1 MEKCKSLQQKSLQI
15 REMSPS
21 RGRLTLGINIYNIQK
36 FSEFALPS
44 VPIECVMTKKVPHVL
59 GPKIKILFQIISKI
73 STQRIASRKP
83 SKHDNITEKANVME

>member
-1 MEKCKSLQQKSLQI
+1 
-15 REMSPS
+15 MSPS